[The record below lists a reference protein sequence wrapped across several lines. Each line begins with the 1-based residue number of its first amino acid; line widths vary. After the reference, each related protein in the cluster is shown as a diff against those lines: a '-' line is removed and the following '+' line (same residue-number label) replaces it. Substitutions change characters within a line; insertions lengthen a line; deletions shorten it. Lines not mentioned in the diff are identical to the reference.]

1 MGGYQAKHSYTVT
14 CSSKFRDA
22 VSALAEKRKVNVAD
36 LARSILLAMPNDVIA
51 SFPDPGE
58 PDKEDRDEVVLK
70 SGPSQGRPWRRKPR
84 LQVRLPFGASIP
96 MIRRAL
102 GLALATDKEDMKVS
116 LSGNSGNSGADNSA
130 ESKGNGGLRGGNGA
144 DESEEAL
151 QLRDENERLR
161 ALLSVMSFDPLHEGV
176 KTRQDALHILGFHP
190 ESKPDMSS
198 VKARFRMLAT
208 VHHPDSDFGNHQR
221 MSQLNQAISMLQR
234 GRG

>member
-116 LSGNSGNSGADNSA
+116 LSGNSGNSG
-130 ESKGNGGLRGGNGA
+130 LRGGNGA

>member
-14 CSSKFRDA
+14 CSSQFRDA

-36 LARSILLAMPNDVIA
+36 LARSILLAMPSYVIT

-116 LSGNSGNSGADNSA
+116 LSGGAGDGKA
-130 ESKGNGGLRGGNGA
+130 ESEGNGRLRGGNGTA
-144 DESEEAL
+144 GSDEPEEVL

-176 KTRQDALHILGFHP
+176 KTRDDALHVLGFHP
-190 ESKPDMSS
+190 ESKPDISS

-221 MSQLNQAISMLQR
+221 MSQLNQAISLLQR